1 MKYLYTLIAL
11 LTATNAFG
19 QNIFLLKELF
29 LKGNVKSVRV
39 IPYQVKENK
48 KHRIQKTAVKKFYY
62 DENLFLLANEQGY
75 VVQQIM
81 FADRNVFNLKTEVT
95 YDDNNRETNLKVYD
109 ETDTLLREYT
119 LTYDDK
125 EKKMQKTVYFPK
137 TGKEYLVLSSDTN
150 KRSYPTYA
158 TYYNIDESIK
168 NYSSY
173 KYDKRDNQL
182 ETKVYNPDKSVK
194 YTKKT
199 KYNKNGFVT
208 HQITKSN
215 EKNKSLETV
224 YTYKKE
230 PFPTEMLLIFEK
242 KTHNKAKKINYTFS
256 YQYDEKGNWIEKK
269 CFLEDKLVY
278 IVERELTYY

>member
-1 MKYLYTLIAL
+1 M
-11 LTATNAFG
+11 
-19 QNIFLLKELF
+19 LKELF

-39 IPYQVKENK
+39 IPYEVKENK
-48 KHRIQKTAVKKFYY
+48 KQHIHKTPVKKFYY
-62 DENLFLLANEQGY
+62 DENLFLLVNEQGN
-75 VVQQIM
+75 VIQQIM
-81 FADRNVFNLKTEVT
+81 FADRNAFNHKTEVT
-95 YDDNNRETNLKVYD
+95 YDDKNRETNLKVYD

-125 EKKMQKTVYFPK
+125 EKKMQKTAYFPK
-137 TGKEYLVLSSDTN
+137 TGKQYLVLTSDTN

-158 TYYNIDESIK
+158 TYYNTDKSVK

-182 ETKVYNPDKSVK
+182 EATVYNPDKSIK

-215 EKNKSLETV
+215 EKNKSLETA

-230 PFPTEMLLIFEK
+230 PFPTEMHLIFG
-242 KTHNKAKKINYTFS
+242 KTTNNKAKKVSYTFS

-269 CFLEDKLVY
+269 CFLKDKLVY
-278 IVERELTYY
+278 IIERDITYY

>member
-1 MKYLYTLIAL
+1 
-11 LTATNAFG
+11 
-19 QNIFLLKELF
+19 
-29 LKGNVKSVRV
+29 
-39 IPYQVKENK
+39 
-48 KHRIQKTAVKKFYY
+48 
-62 DENLFLLANEQGY
+62 
-75 VVQQIM
+75 
-81 FADRNVFNLKTEVT
+81 
-95 YDDNNRETNLKVYD
+95 
-109 ETDTLLREYT
+109 
-119 LTYDDK
+119 
-125 EKKMQKTVYFPK
+125 MQKTVYFPK

-158 TYYNIDESIK
+158 TYYNTDESIK

-173 KYDKRDNQL
+173 KYDKRGNQL

-269 CFLEDKLVY
+269 CFSEGKLVY
-278 IVERELTYY
+278 IVEREITYY

>member
-1 MKYLYTLIAL
+1 MKYIYTLIAL
-11 LTATNAFG
+11 LTATNTFG

-137 TGKEYLVLSSDTN
+137 TGKEYLMLSSDTN

-158 TYYNIDESIK
+158 TYYN
-168 NYSSY
+168 
-173 KYDKRDNQL
+173 
-182 ETKVYNPDKSVK
+182 KSVK

-199 KYNKNGFVT
+199 KYKKNGFVT

-269 CFLEDKLVY
+269 CFSEGKLVY
-278 IVERELTYY
+278 IVEREITYY